1 VLAGTSVVEVA
12 KREFD
17 GGGLDRAVLRGGS
30 FVGSDTFGEVGAGI
44 LAQLDSALAN
54 RRPGFVYAYVS
65 DLDWT
70 GHGHGVGSLAW
81 RMQLRLVDR
90 LVEQVVERLPAGSR
104 LYVTADHGM
113 VDIAPARRVDVEAV
127 PGLRDGVVLMGGEPR
142 ARYLY
147 VHEGALDDV
156 LSTWREHLGGDAV
169 VCTRDEAIDAGWFG
183 AVDDRYRER
192 IGDVVVAMI
201 ADISVVDTHLHPR
214 EARLVGQHGSVTP
227 AEQLVPLIG
236 FEAS

>member
-1 VLAGTSVVEVA
+1 
-12 KREFD
+12 
-17 GGGLDRAVLRGGS
+17 
-30 FVGSDTFGEVGAGI
+30 
-44 LAQLDSALAN
+44 
-54 RRPGFVYAYVS
+54 
-65 DLDWT
+65 
-70 GHGHGVGSLAW
+70 
-81 RMQLRLVDR
+81 
-90 LVEQVVERLPAGSR
+90 
-104 LYVTADHGM
+104 
-113 VDIAPARRVDVEAV
+113 VDVEAV
-127 PGLRDGVVLMGGEPR
+127 PGLREGVVLMGGEPR

-147 VHEGALDDV
+147 VREGALDDV
-156 LSTWREHLGGDAV
+156 LSRWREHLGGDAV